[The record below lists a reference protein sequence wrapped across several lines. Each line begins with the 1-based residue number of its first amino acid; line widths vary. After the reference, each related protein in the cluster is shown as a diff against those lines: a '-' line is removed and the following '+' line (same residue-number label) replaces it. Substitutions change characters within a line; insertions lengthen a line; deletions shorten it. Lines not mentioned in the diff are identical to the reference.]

1 MRLDLRNR
9 ICLVTG
15 ASAGIGAATARALA
29 RRGNT
34 VVAVARGEERLRALI
49 ESIAG
54 AAPKSFFLAGDLAQR
69 GFAES
74 IVAETVARCGR
85 LDVLVN
91 NVAMPMHKH
100 AYGIDADDVEVT
112 LRTNFLSCV
121 WTTHAAMPQM
131 LLQGGGAIVNVSS
144 FAAYVVP
151 PREGVYAASKA
162 ALNAWTE
169 GLWLDLAGS
178 EIHVALVVPGPIDTE
193 IWNKRQEQSGYAGRR
208 WPASDVADAVLDA
221 IERDRREIWCRV
233 ATRDSSRRV
242 GCGVWRR
249 DCCAGVS
256 LGSIRY
262 RRRDRRGARTGARRI
277 AKEPGRDRRA

>member
-1 MRLDLRNR
+1 MELRNR

-34 VVAVARGEERLRALI
+34 VVAVARREEPLRALI
-49 ESIAG
+49 DAIASD
-54 AAPKSFFLAGDLAQR
+54 APKSFFLAGDLAER

-100 AYGIDADDVEVT
+100 SYRVGADDVEMT

-121 WTTHAAMPQM
+121 WTTQAALPQ
-131 LLQGGGAIVNVSS
+131 LLRQRGGAIVNVSS
-144 FAAYVVP
+144 FAALVVP
-151 PREGVYAASKA
+151 PREGIYAASKA
-162 ALNAWTE
+162 AMNAWTE

-178 EIHVALVVPGPIDTE
+178 QIHVALVIPGAIDTE
-193 IWNKRQEQSGYAGRR
+193 IWDKRQEQSGYRGKR
-208 WPASDVADAVLDA
+208 WPASDVAEAVLEA
-221 IERDRREIWCRV
+221 IERGRREIV
-233 ATRDSSRRV
+233 VPRRN
-242 GCGVWRR
+242 
-249 DCCAGVS
+249 AGLVIARWLRQLAPGLLRWS
-256 LGSIRY
+256 LGRLDPVAPEAIER
-262 RRRDRRGARTGARRI
+262 ARAAAE
-277 AKEPGRDRRA
+277 AKRSDG